1 MKHTERIGRALRLME
16 QLHFPT
22 DSIDYRF
29 LLECSC
35 FLTGDYAEKLDR
47 LKTSFMAPVQ
57 KNMRN
62 FFRQPRIFWTFPRI
76 LIFLHPMPNA
86 LFRPGGFSESIAHTC
101 RVIRHFAALMRT
113 GCSPAIPAASAM
125 A

>member
-57 KNMRN
+57 K
-62 FFRQPRIFWTFPRI
+62 T
-76 LIFLHPMPNA
+76 
-86 LFRPGGFSESIAHTC
+86 
-101 RVIRHFAALMRT
+101 
-113 GCSPAIPAASAM
+113 
-125 A
+125 